1 MRKRTISF
9 VVIISGLFL
18 WGCYP
23 NGPSYTEDLDIVIT
37 HHNPDYNFVANNT
50 YAMPDKIL
58 KITGN
63 LQEGDVPQFIPDVT
77 ATQILSRIASN
88 LLDLGWERVAL
99 DAATPHILLAPAS
112 IETTT
117 VYYYDWWYWGYY
129 PYYPYYP
136 VYAGSYTTGTLIM
149 TMMDPLDVGGNGNPI
164 QEWTGLI
171 NGVLTDKFD
180 PNRVNPLIDKAFEQ
194 SPYLDINTK

>member
-1 MRKRTISF
+1 
-9 VVIISGLFL
+9 
-18 WGCYP
+18 
-23 NGPSYTEDLDIVIT
+23 
-37 HHNPDYNFVANNT
+37 
-50 YAMPDKIL
+50 MPDKIL

-63 LQEGDVPQFIPDVT
+63 LQEGDEPLFIPDVT

-99 DAATPHILLAPAS
+99 DAAIPHILLAPAS

-180 PNRVNPLIDKAFEQ
+180 PNRINPLIDQAFEQ

>member
-9 VVIISGLFL
+9 VAVLIGLLL

-23 NGPSYTEDLDIVIT
+23 NGPTYTEDLDIVVT

-63 LQEGDVPQFIPDVT
+63 LQEGDEPLFIPDVT